1 MNNNL
6 QQSILRRFSV
16 LGFIACLAITTAQAQ
31 ETVPLEPGYT
41 NYDKHLAVNTCMEYI
56 YLQQYATEP
65 ANSDF
70 FPLCEQRFLEL
81 SRRLSH
87 EQFIKQRQAQIT
99 PENDYYQIL
108 FGIPSRESHGMT
120 NSAMPPGNVA
130 PTSPVAK

>member
-6 QQSILRRFSV
+6 QQSILRCV
-16 LGFIACLAITTAQAQ
+16 LGFIGYLTITTAQAQ
-31 ETVPLEPGYT
+31 ESVPLEPGYT

-65 ANSDF
+65 ANTDF
-70 FPLCEQRFLEL
+70 FPLCEQRFLDL

-99 PENDYYQIL
+99 PENDYYQTL
-108 FGIPSRESHGMT
+108 FGLPPRELQDMT
-120 NSAMPPGNVA
+120 NSTMPSGDAA
-130 PTSPVAK
+130 PTSPAAK